1 MKTNATIRFAAMVSV
16 ALLSAAAAADPV
28 MPDGFRMTFSDE
40 TGKTWRQT
48 GVFPVSPSN
57 ALETLRETF
66 RKQGYSE
73 RYDIPGGSNERHLL
87 LWTRK
92 DEDVILMVWKTQDN
106 TTGCSWG
113 ISAPPPSAD
122 SSSEVSEADSRN
134 KAKTP
139 NEQTTNE
146 AINESTNENT
156 SHEDKRSSNLPPP
169 ETVEPTVSSPGT
181 NSQEAASADHSG
193 PAGVPA
199 DVR

>member
-1 MKTNATIRFAAMVSV
+1 MVSV
-16 ALLSAAAAADPV
+16 ALLSAAAVADPV

-73 RYDIPGGSNERHLL
+73 RYDIPGGSDERHLL

-92 DEDVILMVWKTQDN
+92 DEDVILMVWKRRDGR
-106 TTGCSWG
+106 TGCSWG
-113 ISAPPPSAD
+113 ISAPPSA
-122 SSSEVSEADSRN
+122 SSRSDAAGAFTPKTETNPNGETN
-134 KAKTP
+134 KG
-139 NEQTTNE
+139 TTE
-146 AINESTNENT
+146 NENERT
-156 SHEDKRSSNLPPP
+156 SVP
-169 ETVEPTVSSPGT
+169 EPTLQTAEPASPPADT
-181 NSQEAASADHSG
+181 NSLHAASAARG
-193 PAGVPA
+193 AAAGVSA